1 MKNELPINELPFNE
15 SELPSMADDAWMPDR
30 LGDGLEMTYVPMPDD
45 YSGPVRCTVIRKRLE
60 GAEIG
65 VLYIHGFSDYFF
77 QREMADEFVAHGY
90 SFYAVDLRKY
100 GRSYMPGQK
109 MFQVRD
115 ISEYF
120 ADIQAGIDCMKADG
134 CREVVLIGHSTGGL
148 SSSLYMQQAPDPV
161 VKALVLNSPFLA
173 WNLPAVMREAGV
185 PVVSAL
191 GRIFPG
197 LPMKSGGTIH
207 YNAAIARHLGGEWE
221 YDPALKP
228 DIMSDV
234 DAGWIRAI
242 DRAQKALLDGGIK
255 VPVLLLHSERSVR
268 PGDPLER
275 YHDSDGVL
283 DVRLIAEAGRKLGP
297 DVTEVTVRGG
307 LHDLILSRREVRDKV
322 YDVIFHWLSFL
333 GKRDIVV

>member
-1 MKNELPINELPFNE
+1 MK
-15 SELPSMADDAWMPDR
+15 DDAWMPDR
-30 LGDGLEMTYVPMPDD
+30 LGDGLEMTFVPMPDD
-45 YSGPVRCTVIRKRLE
+45 YSGPVRCAVIRKRLK
-60 GAEIG
+60 GAERG

-77 QREMADEFVAHGY
+77 QREMVDEFVDHGY

-115 ISEYF
+115 IREYF
-120 ADIQAGIDCMKADG
+120 ADIQAAIDRMKADG
-134 CREVVLIGHSTGGL
+134 CREVVLLGHSTGGL

-173 WNLPAVMREAGV
+173 WNLPAVMRRVGV

-191 GRIFPG
+191 GGIFPG
-197 LPMKSGGTIH
+197 MHIKSGGTID

-228 DIMSDV
+228 DIMPDV

-242 DRAQKALLDGGIK
+242 DRAQRSLRRGGIR
-255 VPVLLLHSERSVR
+255 VPVLLLHSVRSVR
-268 PGDPLER
+268 PGDSPER

-283 DVRLIAEAGRKLGP
+283 DVDLIAEAGLRLGP
-297 DVTEVTVRGG
+297 DVTEVPIADG
-307 LHDLILSRREVRDKV
+307 LHDLVLSRRDVRERV
-322 YDVIFHWLSFL
+322 YDVIFQWLNL
-333 GKRDIVV
+333 V